1 MTYNIIGKTR
11 SWFILS
17 GLFILLGLFSL
28 ASNGLVKGKI
38 MNFGID
44 FTGGTT
50 LHLRFDSLVPLS
62 DVRAILTKYGK
73 GESVIQRTEGNDVII
88 NTDPLSTDE
97 RAQIMTDIQTKYP
110 TVILLEADTIGPVVG
125 RELRSQA
132 FWALLLATA
141 GILIYVAFR
150 FEFKYSVAAV
160 IALLHDAIITVGL
173 MALLWRV
180 IDTPFIAAI
189 LTILGYSICDTIV
202 IFDRVR
208 ENLSK
213 PGASKKPF
221 ADVVN
226 ESVNQTMA
234 RSINTVLT
242 VLFMNL
248 SLLVF
253 GGATIKDFALTLFIG
268 FSCGAYSSIFVAS
281 PLIVIFDKWEKGRA

>member
-1 MTYNIIGKTR
+1 MTLNVIGKTR

-17 GLFILLGLFSL
+17 GFFIALGIVALL
-28 ASNGLVKGKI
+28 SNGIVKGKV

-44 FTGGTT
+44 FTGGTV
-50 LHLRFDSLVPLS
+50 LNIKFDGAVSISDIRVILS
-62 DVRAILTKYGK
+62 KFGRQ
-73 GESVIQRTEGNDVII
+73 ESVIQRSEGNNII
-88 NTDPLSTDE
+88 ISTDPLSTEDRTRIVAGIRE
-97 RAQIMTDIQTKYP
+97 KYP
-110 TVILLEADTIGPVVG
+110 TMELLEADTIGPVVG
-125 RELRSQA
+125 GELRRQA
-132 FWALLLATA
+132 FWSLLLAVA

-160 IALLHDAIITVGL
+160 IALLHDATITVGI
-173 MALLWRV
+173 MALLWRN

-208 ENLSK
+208 EDLNK
-213 PGASKKPF
+213 PGYSKKPF
-221 ADVVN
+221 GDVVN
-226 ESVNQTMA
+226 EAVNQTMA

-248 SLLVF
+248 ALLVF

-268 FSCGAYSSIFVAS
+268 FTCGAYSSIFVAS
-281 PLIVIFDKWEKGRA
+281 PLIVIFDKWERSR

>member
-1 MTYNIIGKTR
+1 MTFNIIGKTR

-17 GLFILLGLFSL
+17 GFFIALGIFALL
-28 ASNGLVKGKI
+28 SNGIMKGKV

-44 FTGGTT
+44 FTGGTV
-50 LHLRFDSLVPLS
+50 LNIKFDGAVSISDIRVILS
-62 DVRAILTKYGK
+62 KFGRQ
-73 GESVIQRTEGNDVII
+73 ESVIQRSEGNNII
-88 NTDPLSTDE
+88 ISTDPLSTDDRTKMVDGIRE
-97 RAQIMTDIQTKYP
+97 KYP
-110 TVILLEADTIGPVVG
+110 TMELLEADTIGPVVG
-125 RELRSQA
+125 GELRRQA
-132 FWALLLATA
+132 FWSLLVAVV

-160 IALLHDAIITVGL
+160 IALLHDATITVGI
-173 MALLWRV
+173 MALLWRN

-208 ENLSK
+208 EDLNK
-213 PGASKKPF
+213 PGYSKKPF
-221 ADVVN
+221 GDVVN
-226 ESVNQTMA
+226 EAVNQTMA

-248 SLLVF
+248 ALLVF

-268 FSCGAYSSIFVAS
+268 FTCGAYSSIFVAS
-281 PLIVIFDKWEKGRA
+281 PLIVMFDKWERSR